1 MKADRNGGRFRRY
14 VLGAATDAEREAIE
28 RAYFER
34 ADGLD
39 AVSAAEDDLI
49 DDYLAGRLGGE
60 ERDRFERHYL
70 ATPGH
75 RRRVAVVRAIRTAAS
90 ATPSVEGRRS
100 GATWWAAAGLAAA
113 MVVLVVGAAWS
124 IRSQTEPAAVP
135 IDGNAG
141 QTAPPPAVPPLE
153 RDTVPR
159 DPAQPAPDRRVPVPG
174 SRPAEPTVVA
184 LSISPILAR
193 GTDEPATIAIA
204 RGTDTVRLL
213 LLGELDDRGLGRG
226 RAIIRTVAGRE
237 VWQGSTVRSA
247 APAGGE
253 PARVDVPAALLPPDD
268 YIVQLLGTDS
278 RGTEV
283 ERYRYFFSV
292 RAP

>member
-1 MKADRNGGRFRRY
+1 MKADRNGGQFRRY

-49 DDYLAGRLGGE
+49 DDYLSGRLGRD
-60 ERDRFERHYL
+60 ERERFERHYL
-70 ATPGH
+70 ASPGH
-75 RRRVAVVRAIRTAAS
+75 RSRVAVVRAIRTAAS
-90 ATPSVEGRRS
+90 ATPSVEVRRS
-100 GATWWAAAGLAAA
+100 DATWWAAAGLAAA
-113 MVVLVVGAAWS
+113 MIVLVGAAWS
-124 IRSQTEPAAVP
+124 IRSRTEPTAVP
-135 IDGNAG
+135 LDRSAG

-153 RDTVPR
+153 RDSVPR
-159 DPAQPAPDRRVPVPG
+159 DPAQAAPDRRGPVPS
-174 SRPAEPTVVA
+174 SRPVEPTVVA
-184 LSISPILAR
+184 LAISPILAR
-193 GTDEPATIAIA
+193 GSDEPATISIA

-213 LLGELDDRGLGRG
+213 LLGELDDRDPGRG
-226 RAIIRTVAGRE
+226 RAIVRTVAGRE
-237 VWQGSTVRSA
+237 VWQGSIVRDA
-247 APAGGE
+247 RPTRGA